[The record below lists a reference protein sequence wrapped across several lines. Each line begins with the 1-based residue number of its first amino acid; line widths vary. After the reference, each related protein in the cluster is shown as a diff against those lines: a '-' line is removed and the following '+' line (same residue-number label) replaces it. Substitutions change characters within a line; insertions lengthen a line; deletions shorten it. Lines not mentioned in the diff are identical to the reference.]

1 MRSIGFVV
9 VLILTVVPEAA
20 LAQEKGQVGLTMGY
34 PTSVGILWHVADR
47 VALRPDLTF
56 NQSEVT
62 GTLTLTVGIGNQIQ
76 TTQTQFSTTST
87 SVTTGLSG
95 LFYVRKRDALSVFLS
110 PRYTYSHGST
120 TPSATPPATASGGT
134 TTRTHGVSGSFGA
147 QYAIGR
153 RFSIFGEV
161 GVAYS
166 TSVGNSPDAVTPST
180 TSRSENAGHGVGMR
194 SGVGVVL
201 YFH

>member
-1 MRSIGFVV
+1 MRSIWFVV
-9 VLILTVVPEAA
+9 LALIVPAA
-20 LAQEKGQVGLTMGY
+20 AVAQEKRQVGLTMGY
-34 PTSVGILWHVADR
+34 PASVGIVWHLADR
-47 VALRPDLTF
+47 VALRPDFTF
-56 NQSEVT
+56 NQTEVT
-62 GTLTLTVGIGNQIQ
+62 GTLTLSVGIGNQIQ

-95 LFYVRKRDALSVFLS
+95 LFYLRKRDALSLFLS

-120 TPSATPPATASGGT
+120 TPSATLGTASGAT
-134 TTRTHGVSGSFGA
+134 TTRIQGVSGSFGA

-166 TSVGNSPDAVTPST
+166 TSVSNSPDAVAPST
-180 TSRSENAGHGVGMR
+180 TSRSENTGHGVGMR

-201 YFH
+201 YVH